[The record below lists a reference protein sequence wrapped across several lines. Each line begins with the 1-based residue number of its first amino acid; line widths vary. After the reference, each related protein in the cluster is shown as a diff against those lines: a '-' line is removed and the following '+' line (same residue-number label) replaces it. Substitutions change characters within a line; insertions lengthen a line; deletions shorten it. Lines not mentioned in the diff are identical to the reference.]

1 MNSNKYIKS
10 FISEFMKMGI
20 ALCRAID
27 YEDMTLTAETKD
39 GKKKVKIDISV
50 IDEEDEDD
58 E

>member
-10 FISEFMKMGI
+10 FISEFMKIGI
-20 ALCRAID
+20 ALCKAIG

-39 GKKKVKIDISV
+39 GKKVKIDISV
-50 IDEEDEDD
+50 MDEENEDD